1 MRRPKHP
8 IVIKIEEM
16 MSSASRRQVI
26 AGALALASAGTSR
39 ALAQD
44 YPSKNIRVVVPF
56 PPGGGT
62 DVVARIIVQKLGEA
76 LKNTVYID
84 NIGGASGSLGHEA
97 VARAAPDGYTLL
109 MATASTMA
117 TNPLVSK
124 VPWNPVKDFTPVA
137 MLVVDPMPLVLN
149 PSVPANTVQELIA
162 LAKKEPGK
170 LTFASFGIGS
180 VPHLAGE
187 LLKAQAGIDMLHVP
201 YKGGAQALTDLIGGQ
216 VSLMFNSVGAVAG
229 PIAVGQVRVIAVGAP
244 ERSPGLPNVPTI
256 KESGL
261 PDFEATSWIGLY
273 GPAKLPA
280 PIVDKLSHAVIAVLN
295 EPEVKDK
302 LAKMGS
308 DTRSGTPQELADT
321 LDRDLKRWGTLVH
334 DAHIQAE

>member
-1 MRRPKHP
+1 MPP
-8 IVIKIEEM
+8 V
-16 MSSASRRQVI
+16 SRRHVI
-26 AGALALASAGTSR
+26 ASALALASIGSSR
-39 ALAQD
+39 AFAQD

-62 DVVARIIVQKLGEA
+62 DVVARIVVQRLAET
-76 LKNTVYID
+76 LKNTVYVD

-109 MATASTMA
+109 MATASTIV

-124 VPWNPVKDFTPVA
+124 VPWDPVKDFTPIA
-137 MLVVDPMPLVLN
+137 MLAVDPMPLVLN
-149 PSVPANTVQELIA
+149 PSVPADNVQELIA
-162 LAKKEPGK
+162 LAQKEPGK

-187 LLKAQAGIDMLHVP
+187 LLKEQAGIDMLHVP

-229 PIAVGQVRVIAVGAP
+229 PIAAHQVKVIAVGAP
-244 ERSPGLPNVPTI
+244 ERSPGMPDVPTI

-261 PDFEATSWIGLY
+261 PNFEATSWIGLY
-273 GPAKLPA
+273 GPAKLPV
-280 PIVDKLSHAVIAVLN
+280 PIVEKLSRAVMVVLKQ
-295 EPEVKDK
+295 PDVKDK

-321 LDRDLKRWGTLVH
+321 FDRDLKRWGKLVH